1 MLSIHA
7 YAPCLELCELL
18 RISDGTVVV
27 TEGKTEPECLPVSA
41 VL

>member
-7 YAPCLELCELL
+7 YASCVELCEVF

-27 TEGKTEPECLPVSA
+27 TEVKIEPECLPVSA